1 MRLIIKK
8 CRLYSHGFI
17 RRRERMAAIE
27 LAHGILEFKSNKLV
41 AFTIK
46 YICSL
51 LQKKSLFQS
60 LSRLK
65 S

>member
-8 CRLYSHGFI
+8 CRLYSLGFI
-17 RRRERMAAIE
+17 RRRQRMAAIE
-27 LAHGILEFKSNKLV
+27 LSHCILELKSNKLV

-46 YICSL
+46 YVCSL
-51 LQKKSLFQS
+51 LQKSLFQS
-60 LSRLK
+60 VSLLK